1 MNGVQFLYRGRASEE
16 STLHTSTTSRNEVGR
31 AMAPLDETRGL
42 GDEGGT
48 KVLTHPLQIIQ
59 VARSFPYCSY

>member
-1 MNGVQFLYRGRASEE
+1 MNGIQFLYRGRASEE
-16 STLHTSTTSRNEVGR
+16 STLHTSTTSRNEVGG

-48 KVLTHPLQIIQ
+48 KVLTHPLQII
-59 VARSFPYCSY
+59 